1 MALNIKNEETHR
13 LATELARLTGVSIT
27 DAVTE
32 ALKERLDRL
41 EVNRQAR
48 YERLMWIV
56 NDCASRMSP
65 ELKALDH
72 GEYLYGEDGLP
83 R

>member
-27 DAVTE
+27 EAVTQ
-32 ALKERLDRL
+32 ALNDQLDRL
-41 EVNRQAR
+41 EVTRQAR

-65 ELKALDH
+65 ETKALDH
-72 GEYLYGEDGLP
+72 GEFLYGEDGLP